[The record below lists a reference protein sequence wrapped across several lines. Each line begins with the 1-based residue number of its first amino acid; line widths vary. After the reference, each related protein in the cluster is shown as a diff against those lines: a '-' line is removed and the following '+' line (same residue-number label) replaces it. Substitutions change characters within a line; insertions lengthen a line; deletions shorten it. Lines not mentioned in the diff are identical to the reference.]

1 LLKKRPNSF
10 EQRRK
15 RKKNIFG
22 KYNFGLGLSK
32 LGGTFCYGEA
42 ERLISYFHEKSES
55 FKEPV

>member
-1 LLKKRPNSF
+1 LNREEN
-10 EQRRK
+10 E
-15 RKKNIFG
+15 KKNIFG

-42 ERLISYFHEKSES
+42 ERRISHFHEKSES